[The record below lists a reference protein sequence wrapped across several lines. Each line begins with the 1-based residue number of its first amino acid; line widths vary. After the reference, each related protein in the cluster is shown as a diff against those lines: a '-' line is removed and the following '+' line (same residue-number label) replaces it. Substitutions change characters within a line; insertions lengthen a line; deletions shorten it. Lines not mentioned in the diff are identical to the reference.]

1 MNAHDVH
8 RDVHYST
15 LYNNE
20 KLKTKMS
27 SNMKH
32 YRLRTHRMLYINNYV
47 DVYLLMWH
55 HLAILSTEADFKTI
69 VITRPILEG
78 K

>member
-1 MNAHDVH
+1 
-8 RDVHYST
+8 
-15 LYNNE
+15 
-20 KLKTKMS
+20 
-27 SNMKH
+27 MKH
-32 YRLRTHRMLYINNYV
+32 YRLCTHRMLYINNNYV

-69 VITRPILEG
+69 AITRPILEG